1 MCNRATIR
9 TEIVTRDLLEPG
21 QVLNPDETATIP
33 VEPVD
38 RGSAPGDK
46 QRQAHDRFGVDVDT
60 RDTLDESDIQRAL
73 VGGQCDAIRVRESLD
88 VWGEEELKG
97 ISVQADAIHGP
108 LVGVGDEHIA
118 VPGYRQVI
126 E

>member
-9 TEIVTRDLLEPG
+9 SEIVTRYLLEAG

-38 RGSAPGDK
+38 RGSAPSDK
-46 QRQAHDRFGVDVDT
+46 QRQTHDRFGADVDT
-60 RDTLDESDIQRAL
+60 RDTLDESDIQSVL
-73 VGGQCDAIRVRESLD
+73 VGGQCDAIRVRESLN
-88 VWGEEELKG
+88 VWGEEELK
-97 ISVQADAIHGP
+97 SVSVEADAIHGP
-108 LVGVGDEHIA
+108 LVGVGDEHIT